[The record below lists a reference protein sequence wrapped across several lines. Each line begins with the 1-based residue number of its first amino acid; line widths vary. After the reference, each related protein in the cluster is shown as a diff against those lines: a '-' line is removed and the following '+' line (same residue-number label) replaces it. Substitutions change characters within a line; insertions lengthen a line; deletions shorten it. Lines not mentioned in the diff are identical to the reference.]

1 MATLSLA
8 MRTHQILVHLQKI
21 TLSLILHNVS
31 LSQTFHFKLL
41 YPHTPVTH
49 TADVLRGPS

>member
-41 YPHTPVTH
+41 YPHTPVTV
-49 TADVLRGPS
+49 TADVSRGPS

>member
-41 YPHTPVTH
+41 YPHTPVTVK
-49 TADVLRGPS
+49 TRVLLLTC